1 MGRGG
6 GKTENMK
13 IWLSQKGYLG
23 SLLLGMLFALA
34 FCPYSGV
41 LFFGALIPLVLKS
54 NEGLILPPFFALGT
68 GLPVIIFSFLL
79 AFSIE
84 KVGRAFKV
92 AQKIEK
98 IMRYA
103 VAIIFLVA
111 GIYYSQYLIKYLLN
125 YWGS

>member
-1 MGRGG
+1 
-6 GKTENMK
+6 
-13 IWLSQKGYLG
+13 
-23 SLLLGMLFALA
+23 MLFALA

-84 KVGRAFKV
+84 KVGRAFQV

-103 VAIIFLVA
+103 VAIIFLGA
-111 GIYYSQYLIKYLLN
+111 GMYYTQYLVKYLINL
-125 YWGS
+125 